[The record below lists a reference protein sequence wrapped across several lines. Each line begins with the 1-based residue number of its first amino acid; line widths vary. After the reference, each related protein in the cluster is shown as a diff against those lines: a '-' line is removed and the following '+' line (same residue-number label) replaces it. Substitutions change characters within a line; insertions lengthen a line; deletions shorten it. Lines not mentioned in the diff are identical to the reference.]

1 MSNKVRPS
9 WTSVYKNYPQIAIHQ
24 EVPTVEIFK
33 QLFGS
38 KYNTTTQLLTI
49 TERNSAG
56 KTITKNISLDNACA
70 TRVSIALTL
79 AGHDIK
85 AIPKVVSI
93 DFNANQEATFK
104 SVTQPSL
111 TMKGKSIITTA
122 KKLKVW
128 LEATYGASDV
138 TLEKAKGN
146 LNYDNLSTKLRRKR
160 GIYLMIAEN
169 EKAFGATGHATLWIG
184 SELGCVMGGKE
195 KLYLDHAKS
204 VHFWELYG

>member
-1 MSNKVRPS
+1 M
-9 WTSVYKNYPQIAIHQ
+9 
-24 EVPTVEIFK
+24 
-33 QLFGS
+33 FGS
-38 KYNTTTQLLTI
+38 KYNTATQLLTI
-49 TERNSAG
+49 TEKNSAG
-56 KTITKNISLDNACA
+56 KIITKPPVLLDNACA

-85 AIPKVVSI
+85 SAPKASV
-93 DFNANQEATFK
+93 DFYANQEATFK
-104 SVTQPSL
+104 SVTQPSI
-111 TMKGKSIITTA
+111 TMKGKAIITTA
-122 KKLKVW
+122 SKMKIW

-169 EKAFGATGHATLWIG
+169 EKAFGATGHTTLWIG